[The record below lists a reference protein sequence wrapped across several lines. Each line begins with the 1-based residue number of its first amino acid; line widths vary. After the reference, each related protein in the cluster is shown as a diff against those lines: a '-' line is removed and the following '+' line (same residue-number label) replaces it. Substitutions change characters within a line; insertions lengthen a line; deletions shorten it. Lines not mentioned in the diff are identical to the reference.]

1 MHIFHYISHEET
13 KLQQNV
19 AIFHPVGRL
28 QCTHRFNNTSTTF
41 LKRTNIMKK
50 FALATVMSLIAA
62 SAMAS
67 GAPTDRYPYGHP
79 PPGHSPAVT
88 NAPPPPPPHRP
99 AKSDDS
105 VKFAYIG
112 DTDGAA
118 YNLYPT
124 DNFRARYAD
133 IR

>member
-1 MHIFHYISHEET
+1 
-13 KLQQNV
+13 
-19 AIFHPVGRL
+19 
-28 QCTHRFNNTSTTF
+28 
-41 LKRTNIMKK
+41 
-50 FALATVMSLIAA
+50 MSLIAA

-67 GAPTDRYPYGHP
+67 GAPTDSYPYGYQPHGAGLLF
-79 PPGHSPAVT
+79 GHGRQIAV
-88 NAPPPPPPHRP
+88 PHRP

>member
-1 MHIFHYISHEET
+1 MHSSIQQHINHFFEKDKHHE
-13 KLQQNV
+13 
-19 AIFHPVGRL
+19 
-28 QCTHRFNNTSTTF
+28 
-41 LKRTNIMKK
+41 K
-50 FALATVMSLIAA
+50 FALATVMSLIAGA
-62 SAMAS
+62 AMAS
-67 GAPTDRYPYGHP
+67 GAPTDSYPYGYQPH
-79 PPGHSPAVT
+79 GDLSAVT
-88 NAPPPPPPHRP
+88 KEQPRAVPHRP